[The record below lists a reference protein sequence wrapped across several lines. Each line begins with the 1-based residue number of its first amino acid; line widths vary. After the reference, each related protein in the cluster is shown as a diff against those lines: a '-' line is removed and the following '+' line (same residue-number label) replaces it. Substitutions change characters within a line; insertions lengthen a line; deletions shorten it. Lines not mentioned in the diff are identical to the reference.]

1 MERYTFQIINIYT
14 KMTNIINNVKFF
26 FSTFLKE
33 VKVELNQVV
42 WLDRKK
48 TIALTGVVFLV
59 AIIIASFL
67 GLVDWLFTILIGLV
81 IN

>member
-1 MERYTFQIINIYT
+1 MA
-14 KMTNIINNVKFF
+14 NIIENVKFF
-26 FSTFLKE
+26 FGPFIQE
-33 VKVELNQVV
+33 VKSELGQVV

-48 TIALTGVVFLV
+48 TIALTSVVFVV

-67 GLVDWLFTILIGLV
+67 GLVDWIFTLLVGLI